1 LQLQTAQKAHT
12 TEHNELTDQLPRSCM
27 TGESDNE
34 HTVNADR
41 YVTAEQRQ
49 RQTNGHSNYEGYRD
63 ISEKQC
69 NGRTAFLKHND
80 WIMMKQHQLAA
91 ATETNSTNQ

>member
-1 LQLQTAQKAHT
+1 
-12 TEHNELTDQLPRSCM
+12 M
-27 TGESDNE
+27 TSESDNQN
-34 HTVNADR
+34 TVNAER

-49 RQTNGHSNYEGYRD
+49 LQTNGHSNHEGYPD

-80 WIMMKQHQLAA
+80 WIMMRKHQMAA
-91 ATETNSTNQ
+91 ATETNRLTISNTTDQPQHRLASQRVSY